1 MACREAVQ
9 LACSKGFQRVI
20 IEGDSQVVINAIQ
33 GTQVQ
38 LRFRKS
44 SETYKSSQDHYS
56 RFLSFLLDEMLI
68 KLPML
73 WLQRLLETSFIIP
86 GFRKKKKPNSKSFLL
101 ARTSSACWSHPNIG
115 NFSLNSADQKKKLKI
130 MENLRRSSLKFFSDQ
145 QLCYA
150 DILTPSEVRARI
162 EVAVL
167 NFLRILTS
175 PDPAIS
181 DLPLIKRNSSNSRVS
196 RGLLTDLSWVFLSHS
211 FCTRSLMRANAAKA
225 FVRVWKVMEVCFLIL
240 VQEKR
245 VTQRELFYKL
255 LCVSPEYFSSQLQVN
270 RTIQDV
276 VALLRCSRYSLGIM
290 ASSRGV
296 VAGRLLLQ
304 EPNQEVVDC
313 AECGSSGY
321 AISGDLNMLD
331 KLLMKTDARYIIVVE
346 KHAIFQRLAED
357 RVFNH
362 IPSILITAKGYPDI
376 ATRFFLHRMSR
387 TFPELPILALV
398 DWNPAGLAILC
409 TFKFGSI
416 GMGLEAYRYACNV
429 KWLGLRG
436 GDLQLIPEESL
447 VQLKPR
453 DLQIANSLMSSEIL
467 PVQLRATGKNWH

>member
-1 MACREAVQ
+1 MVE
-9 LACSKGFQRVI
+9 LPSPIKSKPFTGFYDHGPVDRDFSASEPSIGRQQV
-20 IEGDSQVVINAIQ
+20 DSIVHV
-33 GTQVQ
+33 
-38 LRFRKS
+38 
-44 SETYKSSQDHYS
+44 
-56 RFLSFLLDEMLI
+56 
-68 KLPML
+68 
-73 WLQRLLETSFIIP
+73 
-86 GFRKKKKPNSKSFLL
+86 
-101 ARTSSACWSHPNIG
+101 
-115 NFSLNSADQKKKLKI
+115 
-130 MENLRRSSLKFFSDQ
+130 
-145 QLCYA
+145 YA
-150 DILTPSEVRARI
+150 LVRARI

-331 KLLMKTDARYIIVVE
+331 KLLMTTDARYIIVVE

-376 ATRFFLHRMSR
+376 ATRFLLHRMSR

-416 GMGLEAYRYACNV
+416 GMGLEAYRYGAF
-429 KWLGLRG
+429 
-436 GDLQLIPEESL
+436 
-447 VQLKPR
+447 
-453 DLQIANSLMSSEIL
+453 L
-467 PVQLRATGKNWH
+467 PVSFQILSLSVCPGFYSMVSSFVQPAM